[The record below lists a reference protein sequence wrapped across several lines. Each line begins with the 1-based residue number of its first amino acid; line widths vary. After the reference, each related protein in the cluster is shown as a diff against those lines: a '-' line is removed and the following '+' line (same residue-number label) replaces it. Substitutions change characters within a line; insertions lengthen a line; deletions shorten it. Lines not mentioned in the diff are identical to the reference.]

1 MALWTHGKQRRGQP
15 FLLTLG
21 SLACRHIF
29 NSQEEGRKNAGRTGR
44 TVVCRMGRPS
54 RQPSKPARCEP
65 RPFSAAEV
73 KAHISLRGFASQSW
87 NCTET
92 LQPGSCKQLICL
104 LGALAGGP
112 GNHGQPDLRSAA
124 ILRGPVSSPEKH
136 LCLCHLSSCLP
147 SVFSL
152 LLGLIL
158 ASRPFLLPMSST
170 APAGV
175 LPGEEE
181 VSPSPL
187 CPSLL
192 RTGSGAP
199 YPLVCFVSAPRN
211 SCTI

>member
-1 MALWTHGKQRRGQP
+1 MGHKEMALWTQGKQRRGQP

-21 SLACRHIF
+21 SLACRHVF

-44 TVVCRMGRPS
+44 TVVHRMGRPS

-65 RPFSAAEV
+65 RPFSAAEA
-73 KAHISLRGFASQSW
+73 KAHISLRSFASQSW

-104 LGALAGGP
+104 LGALARGP

-124 ILRGPVSSPEKH
+124 ILRGPVCSPEKH
-136 LCLCHLSSCLP
+136 LYLCHLSSCLP

-158 ASRPFLLPMSST
+158 ASCPFLLPVSST

-175 LPGEEE
+175 LPGEE
-181 VSPSPL
+181 VSPSP
-187 CPSLL
+187 PILL
-192 RTGSGAP
+192 
-199 YPLVCFVSAPRN
+199 F
-211 SCTI
+211 